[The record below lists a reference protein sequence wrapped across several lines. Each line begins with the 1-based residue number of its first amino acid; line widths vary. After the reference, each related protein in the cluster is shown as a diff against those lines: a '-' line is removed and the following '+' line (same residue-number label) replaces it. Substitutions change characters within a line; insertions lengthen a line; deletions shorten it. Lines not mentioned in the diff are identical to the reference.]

1 MLHRIRF
8 WLAAGAVGCATVV
21 GGGLALAV
29 DEPANIIKYRKAI
42 MRANAGHLGAL
53 AGMAKGEVSFTDEA
67 PFHADALNEQ
77 SRDLARLFPE
87 GSGMGDTEEDSD
99 ALAVI
104 WENPDEFQQAIE
116 HFQEETAALA
126 ELTSGGE
133 FEQAA
138 FAQQVAQLGRDGCG
152 GCHDDFREDD

>member
-8 WLAAGAVGCATVV
+8 WLAGALGCATAL

-29 DEPANIIKYRKAI
+29 DEPANIIKYREAI
-42 MRANAGHLGAL
+42 MSANAGHLSAL

-67 PFHADALNEQ
+67 AFHAQALNEQ
-77 SRDLARLFPE
+77 NQNLARLFPE
-87 GSGMGDTEEDSD
+87 GSGRGDTEEDSR
-99 ALAVI
+99 ALPAI

-116 HFQEETAALA
+116 RFQEETAALA
-126 ELTSGGE
+126 ELTSGGD

-138 FAQQVAQLGRDGCG
+138 FAQQVAQVGREGCG
-152 GCHDDFREDD
+152 GCHDDFREED